1 MHRIGENVYKKTVV
15 SSLPTRTPFSFTLS
29 PPLHNTKKHKMDCGI
44 FNAFFRKRHTHG
56 RTHTKDEVQHT
67 APQVSDIESER
78 QENSQGYGESGRK
91 YHNRPDVAYILPDDE
106 RENDRVHLQH
116 WLMKE
121 TFGGNFSAPV
131 AEMLDKGIIVQDSGC
146 GPGTWTLEMATDF
159 PRSTFIGTD
168 VSARFPEAI
177 KPSNCQ
183 FQVHNLLNQGV
194 LPENHFGYIHQR
206 FLILAILEKD
216 WESVIK
222 EHVRTLAPGGWLEC
236 MELPV
241 YRAHNSGPKYE
252 VLSSAFNAVCKI
264 KGLDAKIP
272 DHLEELFKRAGL
284 VNIGIREADG
294 PMNEETQYGR
304 AAWEDFREAL
314 TALKP
319 FVVKANPEL
328 QDDEKF
334 QQLMQDCLKEFIEL
348 GTAQIFYR
356 IWGQKPLES

>member
-1 MHRIGENVYKKTVV
+1 
-15 SSLPTRTPFSFTLS
+15 
-29 PPLHNTKKHKMDCGI
+29 MDC
-44 FNAFFRKRHTHG
+44 
-56 RTHTKDEVQHT
+56 DEVQHT

-183 FQVHNLLNQGV
+183 FQVHNLINQGFFA
-194 LPENHFGYIHQR
+194 ENHFGYIHQR
-206 FLILAILEKD
+206 FLILGILEKD

-241 YRAHNSGPKYE
+241 YRPRNSGPNYE
-252 VLSSAFNAVCKI
+252 IVSTAFSTVCKI
-264 KGLDAKIP
+264 KGLDAQIP

-284 VNIGIREADG
+284 VNIGFKEVDG
-294 PMNEETQYGR
+294 PMNEDSQYGKLT
-304 AAWEDFREAL
+304 WENFCEAL
-314 TALKP
+314 QALRP
-319 FVVKANPEL
+319 LIVKANPEL
-328 QDDEKF
+328 NGDEKYE
-334 QQLMQDCLKEFIEL
+334 EFLNNFREECTNL
-348 GTAQIFYR
+348 GTCQPYYR
-356 IWGQKPLES
+356 IWGQKPLEERDD